1 MSVKSGLETDGERER
16 SCFSIKVYPSFC
28 TAESCLFFFF
38 VLSTSIICPGKEV
51 PNINEEVEH
60 RTYIGCYNHRSCSA
74 SVNLN

>member
-16 SCFSIKVYPSFC
+16 SCFSIKVHPSFC
-28 TAESCLFFFF
+28 TAECCFFFP
-38 VLSTSIICPGKEV
+38 STSIICPGKEV
-51 PNINEEVEH
+51 LNINEEVEH